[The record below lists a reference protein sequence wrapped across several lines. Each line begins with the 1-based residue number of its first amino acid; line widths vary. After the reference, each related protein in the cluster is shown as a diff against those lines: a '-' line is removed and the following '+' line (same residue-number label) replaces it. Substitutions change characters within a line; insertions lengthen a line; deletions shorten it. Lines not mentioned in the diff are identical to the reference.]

1 VRPICSAPLTAYH
14 AGDNKESVQF
24 IPAKLVEGT
33 RALCYMACSRDLL
46 LVPWCVF
53 CDALLLAW

>member
-24 IPAKLVEGT
+24 IPAKLVEGNT
-33 RALCYMACSRDLL
+33 ECSRNLL
-46 LVPWCVF
+46 LVPGCLYL
-53 CDALLLAW
+53 DALLRIW